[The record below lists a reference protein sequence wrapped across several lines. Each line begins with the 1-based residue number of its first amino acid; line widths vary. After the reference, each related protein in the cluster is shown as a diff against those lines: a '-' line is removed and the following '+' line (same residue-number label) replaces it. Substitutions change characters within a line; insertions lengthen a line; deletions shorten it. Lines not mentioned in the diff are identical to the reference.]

1 MKTLTSS
8 DKRKMLFDAVVLN
21 YSVGYMNLDLV
32 GNSLSYYDYDKL
44 FEYIVELNEENIEQ
58 GGSDLF
64 EDKKDYFGYKVKSK
78 KRR

>member
-1 MKTLTSS
+1 
-8 DKRKMLFDAVVLN
+8 MLFDAVVLN

-32 GNSLSYYDYDKL
+32 GNSLSYYDYDVL
-44 FEYIVELNEENIEQ
+44 FEYIVQLNEEKIEQ

-64 EDKKDYFGYKVKSK
+64 EYTKDYYGYKVKTK